1 MPVRSSESNVTG
13 VADALLL
20 RAQSGDRAAFEGLM
34 VLHER
39 RVYATA
45 RHVLGHAEDAE
56 DALQEVFLRLYR
68 SLGRIEAGKSL
79 AAWLYRVTVNV
90 CCSLL
95 RKRRRYRGAASI
107 DELGHLQLTATEAA
121 PEETLAQRQELVIVQ
136 RAIAEL
142 PRKERIAARTPKG
155 VTDRPSPPRSM
166 PRRSPARTPSSP
178 GTQGSYSQIEKSS
191 MPHSTRSPV

>member
-142 PRKERIAARTPKG
+142 PRKERIAIVLRDMEGLSTGEVAEILG
-155 VTDRPSPPRSM
+155 
-166 PRRSPARTPSSP
+166 SSQ
-178 GTQGSYSQIEKSS
+178 TTVRSQICRARLRIRAHLQQYTEGKV
-191 MPHSTRSPV
+191 R